1 MFSLS
6 ASVSS
11 QLCSLLSPC
20 LSHRCSKVS
29 LHLTFFCPRERI
41 KLPLELRRSLRH
53 EMSPD
58 PRFST
63 SSPKYQKIYEALR
76 HQLQEDS
83 PLTTVKAVVN
93 VVTTV
98 VAQRTALVLEE
109 SLLEHL
115 SNLKTVFDL
124 CCDLSVPQSVKR
136 IKVTSNFTLVGEGS
150 G

>member
-1 MFSLS
+1 M
-6 ASVSS
+6 
-11 QLCSLLSPC
+11 
-20 LSHRCSKVS
+20 
-29 LHLTFFCPRERI
+29 
-41 KLPLELRRSLRH
+41 
-53 EMSPD
+53 
-58 PRFST
+58 
-63 SSPKYQKIYEALR
+63 
-76 HQLQEDS
+76 
-83 PLTTVKAVVN
+83 KAVVN

-136 IKVTSNFTLVGEGS
+136 IKVTSNFTLVGERS